1 MFPKLFHREWSL
13 SDPLVLQSFHVSF
26 FFFFRDG
33 WEASR
38 LDDRQH
44 HEARCPRFNS
54 NVLRP
59 GAFPTVKWGG
69 FQRVLRIL
77 LQKAKNVKKRS
88 ASEGKGHQKT
98 PAFFSSV
105 AIDAVSILMKLSS
118 DDLALSELVQS
129 NRSQDSQNRCKTS
142 SSTIGCVISCFT
154 TYYQV

>member
-13 SDPLVLQSFHVSF
+13 SDQLVLQSFHVSF

-54 NVLRP
+54 NVLRT
-59 GAFPTVKWGG
+59 GAFPK
-69 FQRVLRIL
+69 IL